1 MRSRLYESFT
11 IFIEDNSILLPE
23 GGWCYSKKKS
33 NEFIAEA
40 TFGSNLVDG
49 EPTWKWAEE
58 HKDDLEVM
66 KRCCDAELIT
76 MKKCGLVP
84 APYYFERVAI
94 LSRKNSD
101 YRQEIFYCEQYIKMV
116 EDFYIQNGTLGIAD
130 VRESPRFK
138 RIVKRLQQAKK
149 LYAKQISL

>member
-23 GGWCYSKKKS
+23 GGRCYSKKS

>member
-23 GGWCYSKKKS
+23 GGWCYSKKS